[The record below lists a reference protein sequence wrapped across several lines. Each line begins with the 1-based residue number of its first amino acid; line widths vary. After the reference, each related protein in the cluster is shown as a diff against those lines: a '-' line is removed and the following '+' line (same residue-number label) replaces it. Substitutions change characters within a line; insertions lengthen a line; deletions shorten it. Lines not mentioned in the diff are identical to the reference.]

1 MSRSTSLRA
10 LAFAA
15 LALAGVGGIAC
26 HNDVLGPPT
35 GSTCPEDSTL
45 TWDTFGREFMTTY
58 CTRCH
63 GESID
68 GPSRQGAPKDHNF
81 DSAALVREEL
91 EHVDESA
98 AAGPDAVNMGM
109 PPSDPTPT
117 EEERRKLG
125 EWLACGAP

>member
-1 MSRSTSLRA
+1 MSRSSGHR
-10 LAFAA
+10 AFAFIFLT
-15 LALAGVGGIAC
+15 LALTAGLAC

-35 GSTCPEDSTL
+35 GSTCPVDSTL

-63 GESID
+63 SESID
-68 GPSRQGAPKDHNF
+68 GPDRQGAPKDHNF
-81 DSAALVREEL
+81 DAAAQVREQM

-109 PPSDPTPT
+109 PLGDPTPT